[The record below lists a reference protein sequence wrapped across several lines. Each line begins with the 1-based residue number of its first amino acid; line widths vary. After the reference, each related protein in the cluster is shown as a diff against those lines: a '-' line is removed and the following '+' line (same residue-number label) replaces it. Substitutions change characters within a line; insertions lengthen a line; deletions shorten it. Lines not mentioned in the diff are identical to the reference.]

1 MRPLHDS
8 TFDFIVVGGGTAG
21 CVVARRLSESGQHRV
36 LLLEAGGSDRSVW
49 IQVPIGYG
57 RTFNDPRFNWGYHTE
72 PDPALGGR
80 AAYWPRGKVLGGSGS
95 LNAMIYVRGQ
105 PGDFDDWAAEGNPGW
120 AWQDVLQYFRKS
132 EDHVWGATEFH
143 GAGGPMRVSDFADQ
157 VHPLCENFLRA
168 CGEAGIARN
177 ADFNGASHEGAGL
190 WQATIRNGIRCSTAS
205 AFLRPALRAGRVQLQ
220 LHAHVTR
227 VVLEGRRAVGVEC
240 RIDGAARRIHATRE
254 VILSGGAINSP
265 QLLMLSGLGDGA
277 RLQAVGLPSV
287 HHLPGVGI
295 GLQDHLCV
303 SYFFRS
309 RVPTLNNQL
318 HPWWGRLWAGLRYV
332 ATRRGPLSMSVN
344 QAGAFVRSRPGL
356 ARPDLHL
363 YFNPLSYTANSAT
376 GGTASKLLNP
386 DPFPAFLLAFNT
398 CRPTSRGR
406 VGLRSADPFDK
417 AVIETNFLSTP
428 EDVAAV
434 SEGSHVVRRIASQ
447 PALASV
453 IEREMFPGPE
463 RQSPKEILEDFRA
476 RCGSVYHACSTARMG
491 PDPSRHAVD
500 ARLRVHGVQGL
511 RVIDAS
517 VFPAVTSGNTNA
529 PVVMVAEKGAD
540 MVLEDL
546 RAAAG

>member
-1 MRPLHDS
+1 VHPLHES

-49 IQVPIGYG
+49 IRVPIGYG
-57 RTFNDPRFNWGYHTE
+57 RTFNDPRFNWGYHAE

-95 LNAMIYVRGQ
+95 INAMIYVRGQ

-120 AWQDVLQYFRKS
+120 AWRDVLPYFRKS
-132 EDHVWGATEFH
+132 EDHVWGASEFH

-157 VHPLCENFLRA
+157 VHPLCENFVRA

-190 WQATIRNGIRCSTAS
+190 WQATIRDGIRCSTAS
-205 AFLRPALRAGRVQLQ
+205 AFLRPALRAGSVRLQ

-227 VVLEGRRAVGVEC
+227 VILEGRRAVGVEC
-240 RIDGAARRIHATRE
+240 SIDGAACRIHATRE
-254 VILSGGAINSP
+254 VILSSGTINSP

-277 RLQAVGLPSV
+277 RLQALGLPSV
-287 HHLPGVGI
+287 HHLPGVGV

-318 HPWWGRLWAGLRYV
+318 YPWWGKLWAGLRYL

-344 QAGAFVRSRPGL
+344 QAGAFVRSRPDL

-363 YFNPLSYTANSAT
+363 YFNPLSYTTNSAA

-386 DPFPAFLLAFNT
+386 DPFPAFLLSFNT

-434 SEGSHVVRRIASQ
+434 SEGSQVVRRIASQ

-463 RQSPKEILEDFRA
+463 RESPEEILEDFRA

-491 PDPSRHAVD
+491 SDPSRHAVD

-540 MVLEDL
+540 MVLQDS
-546 RAAAG
+546 RGPAR

>member
-1 MRPLHDS
+1 MHSLHQTS
-8 TFDFIVVGGGTAG
+8 FDFIVVGAGTAG
-21 CVVARRLSESGQHRV
+21 CVLARRLSEGGRHRV
-36 LLLEAGGSDRSVW
+36 LLLEAGGSDRSLW

-80 AAYWPRGKVLGGSGS
+80 AAYWPRGKVLGGCGS
-95 LNAMIYVRGQ
+95 INAMVYIRGH

-120 AWQDVLQYFRKS
+120 AWRDVLPYFLRS
-132 EDHVWGATEFH
+132 EDHAWGASEFH

-157 VHPLCENFLRA
+157 VHPLCENFVRA
-168 CGEAGIARN
+168 CGETGIARN
-177 ADFNGASHEGAGL
+177 QDFNGASHEGAGL
-190 WQATIRNGIRCSTAS
+190 WQATIRDGIRCSTANT
-205 AFLRPALRAGRVQLQ
+205 FLRPALRAGRVRLQ

-227 VVLEGRRAVGVEC
+227 VILEGRRAIGVEC
-240 RIDGAARRIHATRE
+240 RIDDQACRIHATRE

-277 RLQAVGLPSV
+277 RLQALGLTAV
-287 HHLPGVGI
+287 QHLPGVGI

-303 SYFFRS
+303 SYFFRT

-318 HPWWGRLWAGLRYV
+318 YPWWGKLWAGLRYV
-332 ATRRGPLSMSVN
+332 ASRRGPLSMSVN
-344 QAGAFVRSRPGL
+344 QAGAFVRSSPDL

-363 YFNPLSYTANSAT
+363 YFNPLSYTTNSAT
-376 GGTASKLLNP
+376 GGSASKLLNP
-386 DPFPAFLLAFNT
+386 DPFPAFLLSFNT

-417 AVIETNFLSTP
+417 PVIETNFLSTP
-428 EDVAAV
+428 EDLAAV
-434 SEGSHVVRRIASQ
+434 FEGSRVVRGIASRA
-447 PALASV
+447 ALASV

-463 RQSPKEILEDFRA
+463 RQSREEILEDFRA

-491 PDPSRHAVD
+491 PDPSHHTVD
-500 ARLRVHGVQGL
+500 ARLRVHGIQGL

-529 PVVMVAEKGAD
+529 PVVMVAEKGSE
-540 MVLEDL
+540 MVLEDS
-546 RAAAG
+546 RV